1 MMKLQQDI
9 ILVIRQDIFESLKKC
24 VQKASPNE
32 SFGLIFGPKPKEIP
46 LKNPGEFQYHYIA
59 EVFECIKSDRS
70 SPVDFLMENI
80 EELYRVISNANK
92 KYDARVLS
100 IFHSHPA
107 GSYPSGFDINY
118 MKHLDNF
125 YRKVLNSPIPI
136 KIPIKN
142 EIWTIMDGSNFDL
155 NGFLYLENEIQQIQ
169 LRVE

>member
-1 MMKLQQDI
+1 
-9 ILVIRQDIFESLKKC
+9 
-24 VQKASPNE
+24 
-32 SFGLIFGPKPKEIP
+32 
-46 LKNPGEFQYHYIA
+46 
-59 EVFECIKSDRS
+59 
-70 SPVDFLMENI
+70 MEKI

-100 IFHSHPA
+100 ILHSHPA

-142 EIWTIMDGSNFDL
+142 EIWTIMDGSNFEV
-155 NGFLYLENEIQQIQ
+155 NGLVYLENEIQQIQ